1 MTGSPTAPAGAEVSP
16 RRRSV
21 VVARLG
27 LLGAMRLLIGGC
39 LVASLGTVATL
50 ALLHSRGEQVMVVIS
65 GSMTPTFRAGDAV
78 VVQPPRAEDL
88 RVGTVIS
95 FHAPG
100 EPDHLTTHRIVA
112 RQEHPE
118 GLFLQTKG
126 DANPSPDPNLTPVG
140 SVVGVM
146 TTVAPRAGFW
156 LAFFQSP
163 PGRAAVLGLPLLL
176 LISGQLRST
185 VTQLRGGSIRSPA
198 RSQVPLTAAVVV
210 AAVVSGAVLAH
221 ATGAVFAEQVT
232 NAANA
237 FTTTVYCGTGTTYQ
251 QAVLASSPVIY
262 YRFSETTGTSAANL
276 GSATGAGTYTGGF
289 TLGVAGAVSC
299 ETSSTAVR
307 LNGSTGL
314 VVRPTGATASTN
326 TFTEE
331 AWFRTTT
338 GGGKIAGWGNIRNT
352 ASSTFDRHLYLS
364 DNGTLYFG
372 VNPSTKTVISS
383 PGTYL
388 DGRWHYVAA
397 TLGTTGMRLYV
408 DGVEVAANAGV
419 TTAGT
424 AYSGYWRTGYD
435 ALTGWTAAPTNPW
448 FTGDLDEVAF
458 YASALTATQIATHYA
473 ERRG

>member
-1 MTGSPTAPAGAEVSP
+1 MAGSTTAPAGAEVEP
-16 RRRSV
+16 RRLPV
-21 VVARLG
+21 VVRRV
-27 LLGAMRLLIGGC
+27 LLAVMRLLIGGC
-39 LVASLGTVATL
+39 LVTSLCTVATL

-100 EPDHLTTHRIVA
+100 DPDHLTTHRIVA
-112 RQEHPE
+112 RQDRPE
-118 GLFLQTKG
+118 GLFLQTQG
-126 DANPSPDPNLTPVG
+126 DANATPDPNLTPVG

-146 TTVAPRAGFW
+146 TGVVPPAGFW
-156 LAFFQSP
+156 LAYFQSP
-163 PGRAAVLGLPLLL
+163 EGRAVVLGLPLLL
-176 LISGQLRST
+176 LIAGQARST
-185 VTQLRGGSIRSPA
+185 VGQLLRGGRVTTSH
-198 RSQVPLTAAVVV
+198 VPLTAAVVV
-210 AAVVSGAVLAH
+210 VAVVSGAALAH
-221 ATGAVFAEQVT
+221 ATGAVFAEQVPNT
-232 NAANA
+232 ANA
-237 FTTTVYCGTGTTYQ
+237 FTTTAYCGTGTTYQ
-251 QAVLASSPVIY
+251 QAVLANSPVIY

-289 TLGVAGAVSC
+289 TLGVPGAVAC
-299 ETSSTAVR
+299 ETTSTAVR

-314 VVRPTGATASTN
+314 VVRPNGTTASTN

-338 GGGKIAGWGNIRNT
+338 GGGKIAGWGNVRNT
-352 ASSTFDRHLYLS
+352 ASTTYDRHLYLS
-364 DNGTLYFG
+364 DTGTLYFG
-372 VNPSTKTVISS
+372 VNPSSKTVISS

-397 TLGTTGMRLYV
+397 TLGTNGMHLYV
-408 DGVEVAANAGV
+408 DGVEVAANTGV

-424 AYSGYWRTGYD
+424 AYSGYWRTGFD

-458 YASALTATQIATHYA
+458 YTTTLTAAQIATHYA